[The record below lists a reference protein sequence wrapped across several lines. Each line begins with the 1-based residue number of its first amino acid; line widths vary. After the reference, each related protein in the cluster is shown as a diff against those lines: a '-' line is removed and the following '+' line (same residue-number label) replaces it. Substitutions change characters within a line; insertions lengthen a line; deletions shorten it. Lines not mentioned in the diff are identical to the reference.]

1 MYVPII
7 LRSPFYSPR
16 LPGQDSNGDP
26 ILDRS
31 RYQLNVNR
39 RQGEMAPAQ
48 EATPKYG
55 PDDFITEIVRLDKNA
70 LDKYFPDSPVKPLVL
85 GADTVTSSSV
95 KVRCRIDQRDGG
107 WRQSTEKL
115 RKLCKR
121 LREILLV

>member
-1 MYVPII
+1 MYTFSGHI
-7 LRSPFYSPR
+7 LIAFNQPYTILFPR
-16 LPGQDSNGDP
+16 PPDQDSNGDP

-39 RQGEMAPAQ
+39 RQGDAAPQ
-48 EATPKYG
+48 EATAKYG

-95 KVRCRIDQRDGG
+95 KVRSKEGEADY
-107 WRQSTEKL
+107 
-115 RKLCKR
+115 
-121 LREILLV
+121 